1 MCRFLSYS
9 AFKRNSE
16 NNPPALIYR
25 SPYQSTNVF
34 GLSTMKSRCRIH
46 SVVRFY
52 FLAKRWKIHLKN
64 IQERKVHQ
72 KYCAAREKNQY
83 IISFLGLRAS
93 FVYTSCENQIE
104 QKITSF
110 CCCCVFFS
118 FYYFLNFP
126 ILNFPHR
133 SLSKIVLATILQNT
147 ANSFSYVRIF
157 ENYLIMNCSF
167 CFIQTTLC
175 FQKFF
180 IYLFRC
186 MERLESLLN
195 GMKT

>member
-1 MCRFLSYS
+1 MKLIENYLAKHTEYLVDRTYINIEITIFVCRFLSYS

-110 CCCCVFFS
+110 CCCCVFFFVLLFS
-118 FYYFLNFP
+118 QFS
-126 ILNFPHR
+126 R
-133 SLSKIVLATILQNT
+133 SQ
-147 ANSFSYVRIF
+147 FSTQKFIK
-157 ENYLIMNCSF
+157 NCSGNYF
-167 CFIQTTLC
+167 T
-175 FQKFF
+175 K
-180 IYLFRC
+180 Y
-186 MERLESLLN
+186 S
-195 GMKT
+195 

>member
-9 AFKRNSE
+9 AFKRNSK

-104 QKITSF
+104 QKITSC
-110 CCCCVFFS
+110 CCCCVFFRSTVFSIFPFSIFHTEVYQKLFWQLFYKIQLTHSHTFVFLKIIWLWIVVFVS
-118 FYYFLNFP
+118 FKQLYVFRNFSSIYFN
-126 ILNFPHR
+126 
-133 SLSKIVLATILQNT
+133 AW
-147 ANSFSYVRIF
+147 
-157 ENYLIMNCSF
+157 
-167 CFIQTTLC
+167 
-175 FQKFF
+175 
-180 IYLFRC
+180 
-186 MERLESLLN
+186 N
-195 GMKT
+195 GWKVY